1 MIAPPGV
8 TMPSHLLLVD
18 NFASKMHSSST
29 NEKTENESTTL
40 QGEYDI
46 YSGLVPVTLIADC
59 IIYQQ
64 QKGIRDA
71 DNAQAAR

>member
-8 TMPSHLLLVD
+8 TIPSHLLI
-18 NFASKMHSSST
+18 MQSSCT
-29 NEKTENESTTL
+29 NKKRTMKAQYCKVSMTSNI
-40 QGEYDI
+40 D
-46 YSGLVPVTLIADC
+46 YSGLVPVTLIAGC
-59 IIYQQ
+59 IYYQQ